1 MRRGRVNGIGQGLHG
16 DVTTTGAVC
25 ISSLPNAT
33 QGGSLGVLRLGDK
46 TTPCPLCGKVG
57 VIVDSLPA
65 MKWMGIPTV
74 LHGAQVHCDC
84 PTGRNRL
91 IAPVEQRSS
100 ASRSDKIRAFAQP
113 STPATTSQ
121 ATEPHQSS
129 LTPTP
134 LNPAP
139 AETKQEPAVCNHS
152 DQMEE
157 LANYIA
163 GEMNRNIHDP
173 AVLKMK
179 ELINYDTNK
188 AAAEFLKLPWYARL
202 AGPPDFNTIAWTNK
216 LEAMVIWT
224 KKVGQ
229 YMEWD
234 HKPKLRKLFPGVRH
248 KQGKYDYYYDIWSN
262 IHYGYVGIIGGLSE
276 SVLLDGAGAEQIVSD
291 SGRKAEEMW
300 RKPKEEWELPGPHL
314 TTSLSDGLRAFDDA
328 PDRVSISI
336 GVKLANHHPHGG
348 ITAKMV
354 MDEVLAVAP
363 ENWGDGIRVH
373 ECN

>member
-1 MRRGRVNGIGQGLHG
+1 MRRGSVRGVGQGLHG

-25 ISSLPNAT
+25 ISSLPSAT
-33 QGGSLGVLRLGDK
+33 QGGGQGVLRLGDK
-46 TTPCPLCGKVG
+46 TTPCPQCGIEG
-57 VIVDSLPA
+57 VLVESLPA
-65 MKWMGIPTV
+65 MKWMGIATV
-74 LHGAQVHCDC
+74 LDGARVHCGC
-84 PTGRNRL
+84 PPGRNRL
-91 IAPVEQRSS
+91 IAPLQTSVVSHTPRVSIQPENY
-100 ASRSDKIRAFAQP
+100 SDKPAATNSRVTL
-113 STPATTSQ
+113 STPTNN
-121 ATEPHQSS
+121 
-129 LTPTP
+129 TPASP
-134 LNPAP
+134 SIPKVNPSA
-139 AETKQEPAVCNHS
+139 CNHP
-152 DQMEE
+152 DQMEK

-163 GEMNRNIHDP
+163 GEMNTNINDP
-173 AVLKMK
+173 AVLKMT

-188 AAAEFLKLPWYARL
+188 AAAEFLKQPWYARL
-202 AGPPDFNTIAWTNK
+202 AGPPDFYTIAWTNK

-229 YMEWD
+229 NMEWD

-248 KQGKYDYYYDIWSN
+248 KQGKYDYFYDIWSN
-262 IHYGYVGIIGGLSE
+262 IHYGYVGIIAGLSE

-291 SGRKAEEMW
+291 SGRKAEELW
-300 RKPKEEWELPGPHL
+300 KKPKEEWELPGPHL

>member
-1 MRRGRVNGIGQGLHG
+1 MSDGYFIGQ
-16 DVTTTGAVC
+16 
-25 ISSLPNAT
+25 
-33 QGGSLGVLRLGDK
+33 GDK
-46 TTPCPLCGKVG
+46 TTCGGMVLDGDPRVDILGLLHACEGDRVSCGVDGKTYQIYGGISHMESHGRLMAGTLDSFSGCPCRAQL
-57 VIVDSLPA
+57 
-65 MKWMGIPTV
+65 IPSVFT
-74 LHGAQVHCDC
+74 ASYQNQNEA
-84 PTGRNRL
+84 R
-91 IAPVEQRSS
+91 PVPQAAR
-100 ASRSDKIRAFAQP
+100 ASAQP
-113 STPATTSQ
+113 ASYSDRSTTTSSQ
-121 ATEPHQSS
+121 QT
-129 LTPTP
+129 TPK
-134 LNPAP
+134 PAANYAASP
-139 AETKQEPAVCNHS
+139 SIPKANSTTCNHP
-152 DQMEE
+152 DQMEA
-157 LANYIA
+157 LATYIA
-163 GEMNRNIHDP
+163 GEMNTNIHDP

-224 KKVGQ
+224 QKVGQ
-229 YMEWD
+229 DMEWD

-248 KQGKYDYYYDIWSN
+248 KQGQYDYYYDIWSN

-300 RKPKEEWELPGPHL
+300 KKPKEEWELPGPHL

-328 PDRVSISI
+328 PDRVSVSI